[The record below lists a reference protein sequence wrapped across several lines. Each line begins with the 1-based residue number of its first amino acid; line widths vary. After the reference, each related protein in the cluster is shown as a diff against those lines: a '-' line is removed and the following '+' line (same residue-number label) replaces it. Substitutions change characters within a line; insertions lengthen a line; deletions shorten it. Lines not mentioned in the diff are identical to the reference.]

1 MDDGSGCR
9 EIIWRSVNG
18 AYVLERPI
26 QGSSSV
32 VDLCT
37 AAMPRIA
44 SCVSGSS
51 LSKAAA
57 MSANSVSPGH
67 DAGTRAARSMPIAG
81 GLTQPLTSVCQPV
94 HGRFS
99 ARVCA
104 SSTSSGRVSD
114 DWCTE

>member
-1 MDDGSGCR
+1 VDARHVREVVEQAGRAVEEALARVRMDDGSGCR

-81 GLTQPLTSVCQPV
+81 GLTQPLTSV
-94 HGRFS
+94 
-99 ARVCA
+99 
-104 SSTSSGRVSD
+104 
-114 DWCTE
+114 W